1 MPQPDKTKSKPNRDR
16 LLAQLRET
24 HVAKKPLA
32 VSRPSGASGSGSAFD
47 FSSHPAY
54 AEVRIAKAAGQT
66 LGVRSPFFRAAEAVR
81 PAEIKIDGKW
91 AKNFASY
98 DYLSLNHTAGVKT
111 RASQAIEEWGVSATA
126 SRLVGGERAL
136 HGELE
141 ARLAQFV
148 GTSSALVMVSGHATN
163 VALVS
168 TLLGPG
174 DLVMVDA
181 LAHNSI
187 YEGIRASGA
196 AHSTFP
202 HNDHRWVDEHLSSS
216 RSHYKN
222 VVVIIEGLYSMDGD
236 APDLRAFVEV
246 KKRHDAWLMV
256 DEAHSIGVLG
266 KTGRGICEE
275 QGISPDQVEI
285 IMGTLSKTF
294 CSCGGF
300 IAGSEALIDLMR
312 FRAPGFVYS
321 VGLSA
326 PNTGAAIGAID
337 AISTDPSRVE
347 RLRAVG
353 QTFKETA
360 EAMGLDTGEAQGYA
374 VCPIIIGDSLKAVWI
389 SNKLLEAGFNVLPII
404 APAVPDKSAR
414 LRFFLTA
421 DHDTSSIEAVLKET
435 AALRAR
441 SKTMSLSELASG

>member
-32 VSRPSGASGSGSAFD
+32 VARPSGTGGTGSAFD
-47 FSSHPAY
+47 FSTHSAY

-66 LGVRSPFFRAAEAVR
+66 LGVRSPFFRSAEAVR
-81 PAEIKIDGKW
+81 PAEVKIDGKW
-91 AKNFASY
+91 VKNFASY
-98 DYLSLNHTAGVKT
+98 DYLGLNHTSEVQT

-136 HGELE
+136 HAELE

-148 GTSSALVMVSGHATN
+148 GTASALVMVSGHATN

-174 DLVMVDA
+174 DLVLVDA

-202 HNDHRWVDEHLSSS
+202 HNDHRWVDEHLSTARS
-216 RSHYKN
+216 RYKN

-266 KTGRGICEE
+266 ATGRGICEE
-275 QGISPDQVEI
+275 QGVSPDQLEI
-285 IMGTLSKTF
+285 IMGTLSKSF

-326 PNTGAAIGAID
+326 PNTGAAIGEID
-337 AISTDPSRVE
+337 AISADPSRVE

-360 EAMGLDTGEAQGYA
+360 EAKGLDTGEAQGYA

-404 APAVPDKSAR
+404 APAVPDKRAR

-421 DHDTSSIEAVLKET
+421 DHDTSSIKAVLKET
-435 AALRAR
+435 AALRER